1 VSLVKAKL
9 ANLLLR
15 RRLKGRDLHPH
26 ARANLHALDGLDPA
40 APISACRFVV
50 MDLETTG
57 LDPETDRVVS
67 IGAVRVIEGRVRLG
81 EAFSEMVNPGRDI
94 PAVAV
99 KVHGITPDKIASARH
114 GAEVFEDF
122 LGFLGRDILVAHY
135 AKFDLH
141 FINRVMRGRYGF
153 ALQNLVLD
161 TVLMCQAVVLASDP
175 YGISRHQK
183 ACRLEALAQRFGI
196 ATPERHT
203 ALGDAL
209 MTAMI
214 FQRMLA
220 RLEAVGGSR
229 LKDLMRVAQLK

>member
-1 VSLVKAKL
+1 MSLVKAKL

-15 RRLKGRDLHPH
+15 RRVKSRDLHPN
-26 ARANLHALDGLDPA
+26 ARANLEALEGLDLA
-40 APISACRFVV
+40 APLSACRFVV
-50 MDLETTG
+50 LDTETTG
-57 LDPETDRVVS
+57 MDPETDRVVS
-67 IGAVRVIEGRVRLG
+67 VGAVRVVQGRVRLG
-81 EAFSEMVNPGRDI
+81 EAFSELVNPGRDI
-94 PAVAV
+94 PAMAV

-122 LGFLGRDILVAHY
+122 LSFLGRDILVAHY

-153 ALQNLVLD
+153 SLQNLVLD

-196 ATPERHT
+196 AAPERHT

-209 MTAMI
+209 ITAMV

-220 RLEAVGGSR
+220 RLEAVGGTR